1 MKSSKLLV
9 LGLTLMLFSVLVF
22 GISVI
27 GMAAEEW
34 PTRPISVI
42 CFSSAGGGTDTWN
55 RAVAGVMQE
64 ILGEPMSVSN
74 MTGGRGG
81 VAATYV
87 WDHPHDGYLVLGA
100 SETLLLLCTNDAHPT
115 TVKDWEFFVAAGAP
129 GCIVVRSDSPYKT
142 FEDFINA
149 AKANPGKIS
158 ISNSGIGKLW
168 HMKAAMMDEY
178 AGLSFKYIPYKGS
191 HPTIVACLQG
201 ETDAAVASTGEVSAF
216 VKAGELRPLVMN
228 EPEPSTP
235 FEGYDEIPAITE
247 FFPQLK
253 KYLPLNQWLGYML
266 PADTPQSVLEKFAR
280 AFEQALEDQ
289 RVKDLAGL
297 RGETIYGLTG
307 KEAKDFAFKMQSKLC
322 WTQYQM
328 GFSTISPLE
337 CDIPKP

>member
-9 LGLTLMLFSVLVF
+9 LSLSVMLFSVMVF

-27 GMAAEEW
+27 AAEEW
-34 PTRPISVI
+34 PTRPISVM

-55 RAVAGVMQE
+55 RVVAGVMQE

-74 MTGGRGG
+74 MKGGRGG
-81 VAATYV
+81 IAATYV
-87 WDHPHDGYLVLGA
+87 WDHPHDGHLVLGA

-115 TVKDWEFFVAAGAP
+115 TAIDWEFFVAAGAP
-129 GCIVVRSDSPYKT
+129 GVIVVRSDSPYKT

-216 VKAGELRPLVMN
+216 VKAGELRPLVMT

-235 FEGYDEIPAITE
+235 FEGYGEVPAITK
-247 FFPQLK
+247 FFPQIE

-266 PADTPQSVLEKFAR
+266 PADTPQTVLEKFAR
-280 AFEQALEDQ
+280 AFEQALEDK
-289 RVKDLAGL
+289 RVKDLAEL

-307 KEAKDFAFKMQSKLC
+307 KEAKDFAVKMQSKLC

>member
-9 LGLTLMLFSVLVF
+9 LGLTLMLFSVIVF
-22 GISVI
+22 GISVT

-55 RAVAGVMQE
+55 RVVAGVMQK

-74 MTGGRGG
+74 MKGGRGG
-81 VAATYV
+81 IAATYV
-87 WDHPHDGYLVLGA
+87 WDHPHDGHLVLGA
-100 SETLLLLCTNDAHPT
+100 SETLLLLCTNDAHST
-115 TVKDWEFFVAAGAP
+115 TAKDWEFFVAAGAP
-129 GCIVVRSDSPYKT
+129 GVIVVRSDSPYKT

-216 VKAGELRPLVMN
+216 VKAGKLRPLVMT

-235 FEGYDEIPAITE
+235 FEGYGEVPAITK

-266 PADTPQSVLEKFAR
+266 PADTPQTVLEKFAR
-280 AFEQALEDQ
+280 AFEQALEDK
-289 RVKDLAGL
+289 RVKDLAEL

-307 KEAKDFAFKMQSKLC
+307 KEAKEFAVKMQSKLC